1 MAEERFN
8 TIPASFRKFYEGHPL
23 CRKWVESCVLSLRN
37 QRSVRDYAE
46 SLAQFLEF
54 TEMAPPK
61 LAKLGYDRALALMK
75 KFVLWRV
82 RTMGVSPKTVHRQW
96 FALASFFKFCG
107 VEGAY
112 EFPSKNIPVNIKYLD
127 KIPTKEELWKIMQ
140 APKLDL
146 PTRIAIH
153 LIAYAGVRPDDVS
166 KLTYDC
172 VKRDLESKTVPCAVY
187 IPQGKTGNAYVTF
200 IPVETVQLLTQYF
213 EERRREG
220 EVITDSS
227 PVILDH
233 REFRRSGKIKGVLR
247 KNISRKI
254 TEAIRNSG
262 VKTTETF
269 GKKVQRM
276 RPYSLR
282 KYFRSNLTGHAPSE
296 YIEAWLGHTSGL
308 EHVYGGTRDLDP
320 STIERMREVYKKCEP
335 SLVATTRPLDQSDVV
350 KEAKVEALKA
360 IAKSLLGIDLQE
372 VKVARERELKRE
384 LSRDEEIELFENEL
398 KKLRDG
404 KHNPK
409 RIVSEEELESFLAEG
424 WQFVSVLPSHKIL
437 ISRE

>member
-8 TIPASFRKFYEGHPL
+8 NIPAGFRPFYTRYTE
-23 CRKWVESCVLSLRN
+23 CRGWVESCALSLRSE
-37 QRSVRDYAE
+37 RSVRDYAE

-54 TEMAPPK
+54 AKKAPPN
-61 LAKLGYDRALALMK
+61 LAKLSYDESLALMK

-82 RTMGVSPKTVHRQW
+82 RRVGVSPKTVHRQW

-107 VEGAY
+107 VKGAY
-112 EFPSKNIPVNIKYLD
+112 EFPSKNIPVNVKYLD
-127 KIPTKEELWKIMQ
+127 KIPTKEELLKILQ

-153 LIAYAGVRPDDVS
+153 LIAYAGIRPDDIS

-172 VKRDLESKTVPCAVY
+172 LKNDLENKMVPCAVY
-187 IPQGKTGNAYVTF
+187 IPQGKTGNVYVTF
-200 IPVETVQLLTQYF
+200 IPGETVQLLTQYF
-213 EERRREG
+213 EARRRG
-220 EVITDSS
+220 SEVIADPS

-233 REFRRSGKIKGVLR
+233 REFKRSGKIKGVLR

-254 TEAIRNSG
+254 TEAMRNSG
-262 VKTTETF
+262 VKTTDTF

-282 KYFRSNLTGHAPSE
+282 KYFRSNLTSHAPSE

-320 STIERMREVYKKCEP
+320 STIERMRGAYRKCEP
-335 SLVATTRPLDQSDVV
+335 FLIATAQPLEQSDIV
-350 KEAKVEALKA
+350 KEAKVEALK
-360 IAKSLLGIDLQE
+360 IMAKSLLGIDLVE
-372 VKVARERELKRE
+372 VKVAKEKELKRE
-384 LSRDEEIELFENEL
+384 LSRDEELALFENEL
-398 KKLRDG
+398 KKLREG
-404 KHNPK
+404 THNPQ
-409 RIVSEEELESFLAEG
+409 RIVGEDELESHLAEG
-424 WQFVSVLPSHKIL
+424 WHFVSVLPSQKIL
-437 ISRE
+437 IKKG